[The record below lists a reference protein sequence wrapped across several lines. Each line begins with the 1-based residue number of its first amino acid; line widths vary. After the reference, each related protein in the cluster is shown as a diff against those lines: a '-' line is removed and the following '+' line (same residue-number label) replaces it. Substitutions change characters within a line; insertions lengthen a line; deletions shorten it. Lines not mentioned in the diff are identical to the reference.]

1 MNGTYTN
8 SATFWLCIVALGFSS
23 PLRAQDEPELGWE
36 FKAQLSSVWVG
47 GNSESSSIGFRSTA
61 KRDWKSASWTT
72 AAGFLRTES
81 IIKSRQAVGTVD
93 SFEIEEETNRETT
106 AESFFAR
113 TKVDKNVSARLHLV
127 SGLDW
132 LRNTFSGIDSRFLLA
147 AGAGITLS
155 DTKELAAKTDL
166 SLTYTFE
173 EDVVENPFASTKFP
187 GLRAGYDATYQA
199 TENTTL
205 ESELIADW
213 NLDNTDDFRVDWT
226 NAVSVAINSSL
237 ALKPSTLIQWKNDPA
252 LQQITLVDSEGVDTG
267 QTVLIPLEKTDWFFN
282 LAIVLTL

>member
-1 MNGTYTN
+1 MNANYVN
-8 SATFWLCIVALGFSS
+8 STAFWLCVVMLGFTS
-23 PLRAQDEPELGWE
+23 PLQAQDEPELGWG

-61 KRDWKSASWTT
+61 KRDWRSASWTT

-81 IIKSRQAVGTVD
+81 TLKSRQAVGTVD

-113 TKVDKNVSARLHLV
+113 SKVDKNLNPKLHLV
-127 SGLDW
+127 GGVDW

-147 AGAGITLS
+147 AGAGVTLS

-166 SLTYTFE
+166 SFTYTFE
-173 EDVVENPFASTKFP
+173 QDVVTNPFASANFP
-187 GLRAGYDATYQA
+187 GLRAGYDVTYLA
-199 TENTTL
+199 SESTTL

-213 NLDNTDDFRVDWT
+213 NLDNSDDFRVDWT
-226 NAVSVAINSSL
+226 NAMSVAINSRL

-252 LQQITLVDSEGVDTG
+252 LKQITLVDSEGVATG